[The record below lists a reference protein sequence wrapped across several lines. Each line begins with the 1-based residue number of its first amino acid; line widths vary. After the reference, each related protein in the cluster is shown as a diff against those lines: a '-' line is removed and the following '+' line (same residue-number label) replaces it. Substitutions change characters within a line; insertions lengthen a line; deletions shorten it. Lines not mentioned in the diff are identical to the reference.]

1 VNSRLRFARAH
12 FEPRIAAVRFSPVRR
27 DAPLPEPRASS
38 MADNAMGMGRSLHDM
53 TTERSKDARIY
64 TMIAGTLLVCL
75 LTFGI
80 LSTLGVFR

>member
-1 VNSRLRFARAH
+1 
-12 FEPRIAAVRFSPVRR
+12 
-27 DAPLPEPRASS
+27 